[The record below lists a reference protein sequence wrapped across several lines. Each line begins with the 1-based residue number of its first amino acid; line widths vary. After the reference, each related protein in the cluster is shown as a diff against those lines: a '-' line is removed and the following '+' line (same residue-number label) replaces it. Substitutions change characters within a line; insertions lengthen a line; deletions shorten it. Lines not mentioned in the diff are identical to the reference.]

1 MIITLLVLAVDWA
14 VMAANGHSAM
24 QYHAVVIAILVVS
37 LWRYKQPERYVIN
50 EAVVESMKR

>member
-1 MIITLLVLAVDWA
+1 MIITLLVLAVDWT
-14 VMAANGHSAM
+14 VMAANGQSVM
-24 QYHAVVIAILVVS
+24 QYHAMVIAILVVR